1 MAVQVQDS
9 KWFDYIAE
17 SSEIADNAV
26 PGATKIGGIIYFVDT
41 GLYSVIKRDGTLAD
55 FTQPVIATA

>member
-26 PGATKIGGIIYFVDT
+26 SGATKIGGIIYFVDT

-55 FTQPVIATA
+55 STQPKIVA

>member
-9 KWFDYIAE
+9 RWFDYMAE

-26 PGATKIGGIIYFVDT
+26 PGATKIGGIIYFTDT
-41 GLYSVIKRDGTLAD
+41 GLYSIIKLDGTLED
-55 FTQPVIATA
+55 FKKG